1 MKRTTLAAIVAM
13 AAGTMNILP
22 WGGPTI
28 RAATALSV
36 DVVKELF
43 MPILP
48 AVIVGLVCVIVFSA
62 LLGKREK
69 ARIGSVA
76 LGSAAVTMAE
86 LTEEQKALLRPHL
99 FPINLILIIAAI
111 VSLLFSGFA
120 PAVVFMVF
128 YVLATV
134 INYPNVKESKARVD
148 AHAKECLMMC
158 SVLFAA
164 GCFTGIMKG
173 TGMITEMAGAL
184 TSLIPASLGR
194 FFPVIVG
201 VISMPA
207 SLLFDPDSFYYGV
220 LPVLAQTAEG
230 FGVAG
235 VNVGQAAILGQMT
248 TGFPVSPLTAS
259 TFLLVGLA
267 GVDLGEHQKKTI
279 PLVWLLSLIMLV
291 VGVLTGGITI

>member
-1 MKRTTLAAIVAM
+1 M
-13 AAGTMNILP
+13 
-22 WGGPTI
+22 
-28 RAATALSV
+28 
-36 DVVKELF
+36 LF
-43 MPILP
+43 R
-48 AVIVGLVCVIVFSA
+48 S
-62 LLGKREK
+62 
-69 ARIGSVA
+69 
-76 LGSAAVTMAE
+76 
-86 LTEEQKALLRPHL
+86 
-99 FPINLILIIAAI
+99 
-111 VSLLFSGFA
+111 
-120 PAVVFMVF
+120 F

-134 INYPNVKESKARVD
+134 INYPSVKDSKARVD

-173 TGMITEMAGAL
+173 TGMITEMATAL
-184 TSLIPASLGR
+184 TSIIPSALGR
-194 FFPVIVG
+194 FFPIIVG
-201 VISMPA
+201 VIAMPA

-248 TGFPVSPLTAS
+248 TGFPISPLTAS

-279 PLVWLLSLIMLV
+279 PLAWLITLVMLV
-291 VGVLTGGITI
+291 VAVVTGGISI